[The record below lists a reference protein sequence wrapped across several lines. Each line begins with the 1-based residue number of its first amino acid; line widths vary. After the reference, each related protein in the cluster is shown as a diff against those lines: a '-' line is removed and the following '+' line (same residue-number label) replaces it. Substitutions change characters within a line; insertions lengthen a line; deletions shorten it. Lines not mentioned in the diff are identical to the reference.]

1 MPCVRRLPLPG
12 LRRQRGAAADDDLM
26 SAQEL
31 HDKIVSLGP
40 WHHDVEV
47 APGVRTGA
55 PPRPGT
61 YPPELGTPS
70 VIRPDDAM
78 ARLVEEVYPGGL
90 AGRSVLDCACNA
102 GGYLFAAARLGAGR
116 CFGFD
121 VREHWIRQARFLS
134 EHLPSED
141 IEFATLDL
149 ASLPQRRVGVFDLT
163 LFNGIF
169 YHLPDPIAG
178 LRVAADHTKELLV
191 VNTAAL
197 PGDAEA
203 LVLSRESTTE
213 VMSGVHGLA
222 WLPTGDGVLRA
233 ILGWCGF
240 PHTRMAFD
248 GKSAVKNLR
257 RIVLLAARDAA
268 TFAHYDAESAK
279 REPRRRPGRLRRFLR
294 RV

>member
-1 MPCVRRLPLPG
+1 
-12 LRRQRGAAADDDLM
+12 M
-26 SAQEL
+26 SAQDL

-47 APGVRTGA
+47 APGVRTGVMA
-55 PPRPGT
+55 LPGA

-70 VIRPDDAM
+70 VIRPEDAL
-78 ARLVEEVYPGGL
+78 AGLIKEVYPGGL

-134 EHLPSED
+134 EHLPSKN

-149 ASLPQRRVGVFDLT
+149 ASLPERRLAAFDVT

-178 LRVAADHTKELLV
+178 LRIAADHTKELLV
-191 VNTAAL
+191 LNTAAL
-197 PGDAEA
+197 PGDGDA

-213 VMSGVHGLA
+213 VMSGAHGLA

-233 ILGWCGF
+233 ILEWCGF
-240 PHTRMAFD
+240 PHARLRYD
-248 GKSAVKNLR
+248 GPAAGKR
-257 RIVLLAARDAA
+257 RRLVILAARDAG
-268 TFAHYDAESAK
+268 TFAHYGAGGAK
-279 REPRRRPGRLRRFLR
+279 REPKGEPGRLRRLLR